1 MGRTLFLATFRSLS
15 LAAARTA
22 HKLST
27 AAQKLTGL
35 GTTAAAAAAAAPAL
49 HYKNI
54 YIYMYTICISVS
66 LAVESVARAT
76 YYKYIYIK
84 YYFKHVIYTNQKS
97 KVEKC
102 IWETVLQTQTP

>member
-1 MGRTLFLATFRSLS
+1 
-15 LAAARTA
+15 
-22 HKLST
+22 
-27 AAQKLTGL
+27 
-35 GTTAAAAAAAAPAL
+35 
-49 HYKNI
+49 
-54 YIYMYTICISVS
+54 MYTICISVS

-102 IWETVLQTQTP
+102 IWETILQTQTP